1 MAKVKPEYEE
11 LPEFNELAEKVLA
24 LYPNVFPN
32 IDAKTIAAVQIVNKP
47 RPEKKSQVWDLRP
60 VVPPV
65 TLFCP
70 KLYFVTV
77 YSSDWDAF
85 NEKHRAAVVADV
97 LLSISPEGEGKTVP
111 FDKKDHSLILRT
123 LGIDYMDTD
132 DLPNI
137 LDGKIDWRRE

>member
-1 MAKVKPEYEE
+1 MAKVKPVYEE
-11 LPEFNELAEKVLA
+11 LSDFTDLADKLLS
-24 LYPNVFPN
+24 LYPSVFPS
-32 IDAKTIAAVQIVNKP
+32 IDAKQIAAVQIVNKV
-47 RPEKKSQVWDLRP
+47 RPEKKSQVWELRP

-77 YSSDWDAF
+77 YSSDWDSF
-85 NEKHRAAVVADV
+85 TDNHKAAVVADI

-123 LGIDYMDTD
+123 LGIDYMQTADI
-132 DLPNI
+132 PNL
-137 LDGKIDWRRE
+137 LDGKVSWRS